1 MRLTPREQDKLMLHL
16 AGSLAKERLSK
27 GLKLNY
33 PEAIALISSELI
45 EKARAGSSVA
55 ELMSEGRKILSKND
69 VLSGVAEMIDEIQVE
84 ALFADGTKLVTVHN
98 PIETSDELI
107 PGEFLIDDGEIE
119 INAGKEKVALVV
131 KNTADRPV
139 QVGSHYHFFET
150 NKMLAF
156 DRKAS
161 FGMRLDIPSGT
172 AVRFEPG
179 EAKEVVLTAIGGTR
193 EGFGLNGLTNGAMD
207 DESVKNRALKTA
219 EERGFKGELA

>member
-179 EAKEVVLTAIGGTR
+179 EAKEIVLTAIGGTR

-207 DESVKNRALKTA
+207 DESVKNAALKMA
-219 EERGFKGELA
+219 EELGFKGELT